1 MSVDE
6 MLSLVGGAGF
16 VFRGTAVRRGA
27 EADLGP
33 TAAGKTVT
41 VEVEEV
47 FRGTDVTRDLVG
59 RNVIVVSEDAADIEP
74 AAHHVF
80 FTNVVSLGDPVVV
93 REVGR
98 RRDASHESLR
108 DVAESARITAERP
121 LAARVAAADM
131 IVAGE
136 VAGSTPVGEKWPPV
150 SEHDPNWWIAR
161 LTVERVIKGR
171 GPRRRIDVL
180 FANSDDIVWYQS
192 PKLHQGVSGIFLL
205 HSRTEDVAVS
215 DVPPTVYQVI
225 DPLDFLPAERLP
237 DVQRMLGDDSGERT
251 DG

>member
-1 MSVDE
+1 MSADE
-6 MLSLVGGAGF
+6 MLSLVGEAGF

-27 EADLGP
+27 EAELG
-33 TAAGKTVT
+33 TAAAGKTVT

-47 FRGTDVTRDLVG
+47 FRGTDILRDLVG
-59 RNVIVVSEDAADIEP
+59 QNIIVVSDDAADIEP

-80 FTNVVSLGDPVVV
+80 FTSVVSLGDPVVA

-108 DVAESARITAERP
+108 DAGESARITAERP

-131 IVAGE
+131 IVTGE
-136 VAGSTPVGEKWPPV
+136 VASSAPVREGRTPV
-150 SEHDPNWWIAR
+150 SEHDPDWWIAR
-161 LTVERVIKGR
+161 LTVERVLKGR
-171 GPRRRIDVL
+171 RSRRGIDAL
-180 FANSDDIVWYQS
+180 FANSDDIAWYQS
-192 PKLHQGVSGIFLL
+192 PKLRRGVGGIFLL
-205 HSRTEDVAVS
+205 HRRTEDVAVS
-215 DVPPTVYQVI
+215 EVPPTVYQVI
-225 DPLDFLPAERLP
+225 DPLDFLPAEQLP

>member
-1 MSVDE
+1 MGE
-6 MLSLVGGAGF
+6 AGF
-16 VFRGTAVRRGA
+16 VFRGTALRQGA
-27 EADLGP
+27 AVELGP
-33 TAAGKTVT
+33 ALAGKTVT

-47 FRGTDVTRDLVG
+47 FRGTDILRDLVG
-59 RNVIVVSEDAADIEP
+59 WNIIVVSEDVADIEP
-74 AAHHVF
+74 ATHHVF
-80 FTNVVSLGDPVVV
+80 FTNVVSLGDPVVA

-98 RRDASHESLR
+98 RWDASRESLNG
-108 DVAESARITAERP
+108 VAESLRITAERP

-131 IVAGE
+131 IVTGQ
-136 VAGSTPVGEKWPPV
+136 VASSAPVGEKWPPA
-150 SEHDPNWWIAR
+150 SEHDPDWWIAR
-161 LTVERVIKGR
+161 LTVERVLKGR

-215 DVPPTVYQVI
+215 EVPPTVYQVI
-225 DPLDFLPAERLP
+225 DPLDFLSAERLP
-237 DVQRMLGDDSGERT
+237 EVQRMLGDDSGERT